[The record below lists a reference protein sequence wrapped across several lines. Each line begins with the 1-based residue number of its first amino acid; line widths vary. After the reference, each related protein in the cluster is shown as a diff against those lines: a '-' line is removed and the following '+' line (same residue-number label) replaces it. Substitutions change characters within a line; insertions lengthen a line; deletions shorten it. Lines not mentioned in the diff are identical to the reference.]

1 VAGTIALVGGGPFV
15 ANDEL
20 DGRLLR
26 AAGADRVVV
35 LPTADAFE
43 TPGEHVAAAMS
54 WAERLGSNAVVEALM
69 VLQRHDADDPGAADV
84 VRGARAV
91 YLVGDSSMHLR
102 SALKETAVFGALTE
116 AFAAGALVVAIG
128 PCAAAVCDPMLDQRG
143 GAFTLG
149 LGLVK
154 GMAVIP
160 ESETWSEERLQR
172 TLSLADTAVVE
183 LPTGSAVVGHDGE
196 WELAGSPLPTV
207 HGELTAVTTR

>member
-1 VAGTIALVGGGPFV
+1 VAGTIALVGGGPFR
-15 ANDEL
+15 ANDDL

-43 TPGEHVAAAMS
+43 TPDEHVAAALS
-54 WAERLGSNAVVEALM
+54 WAERLGGDVVVEGLM

-84 VRGARAV
+84 VRRARAV

-102 SALKETAVFGALTE
+102 SALKETAVFAAITE
-116 AFAAGALVVAIG
+116 TFAAGALVVAVG
-128 PCAAAVCDPMLDQRG
+128 PCAAAVCDPMVDQRG

-149 LGLVK
+149 LGLVH

-196 WELAGSPLPTV
+196 WELAGSPPPTV
-207 HGELTAVTTR
+207 HGELTAVTTQ